1 MANKLIKAIVHSL
14 GLYTQ
19 EDMDHLRELSGT
31 DELTGLLNRRGLKEG
46 VEAALYTMER
56 TLSLQKD
63 MCILAIDLDR
73 FKMVN
78 DTYGHA
84 TGDNVLRGVA
94 DTLRLVF
101 HRHTD
106 LVCRLGGDEFLVVV
120 VGATAMS
127 GATRA
132 TLLIKKMIADPGFY
146 FDNAGGRVTA
156 SIGVA
161 VIDTSR
167 SDVRQAY
174 EKAVADADRALYEA
188 KEGGRGTICIA

>member
-31 DELTGLLNRRGLKEG
+31 DELTGLLNRRGLKER

-63 MCILAIDLDR
+63 MCILAIDLDK

-78 DTYGHA
+78 DRYGHA

-94 DTLRLVF
+94 NTLRLVF

-106 LVCRLGGDEFLVVV
+106 LICRNGGDEFLVVIE
-120 VGATAMS
+120 GATPTQ
-127 GATRA
+127 GAARA
-132 TLLIKKMIADPGFY
+132 SLFIEKMAADPSFH
-146 FDNAGGRVTA
+146 FDNAGHVSA
-156 SIGVA
+156 SVGMTTMVSTRHDA
-161 VIDTSR
+161 H
-167 SDVRQAY
+167 QAY
-174 EKAVADADRALYEA
+174 DEALQTADKALYMA
-188 KEGGRGTICIA
+188 KANGRGTICIA